1 MTANNTLHGKYAI
14 ITGGGRGIGR
24 TTALAMAKA
33 GANLVIIDL
42 DGDKAQET
50 KALISEIGTSA
61 HTITA
66 DVSDQNAVENAFK
79 NALDFFDGNLDI
91 LVANAGVPHHCAFL
105 EIPLNEWERIIKNNL
120 TSTFLCGQKAA
131 QIMTNRKY
139 GRIIMLGSISG
150 QRGSFG
156 RAAYG
161 TSKAGIMQL
170 TRVMAVELAPY
181 NITVNAIAPGPIDTG
196 ITKFGPSQEKEYL
209 ARIPSKKFGKAEDVA
224 LAAIFLADERSG
236 FITGSV
242 INVDGGFNAAG
253 LMFSYNEL
261 KSFKS
266 DSRDNNKSD

>member
-1 MTANNTLHGKYAI
+1 MNSHKSLDGKCAL

-33 GANLVIIDL
+33 GANLAILDL
-42 DGDKAQET
+42 DIDKAKET
-50 KALISEIGTSA
+50 QALASKFGTSVCLIS
-61 HTITA
+61 A
-66 DVSDQNAVENAFK
+66 DASNEKSVIKAFDRAVK
-79 NALDFFDGNLDI
+79 FFDGTLDI
-91 LVANAGVPHHCAFL
+91 LVSNAGVPHHCAFL
-105 EIPLNEWERIIKNNL
+105 EMPLNEWERIIKNNL
-120 TSTFLCGQKAA
+120 TSAFLCGQKAA
-131 QIMTNRKY
+131 QIMVPKKY

-170 TRVMAVELAPY
+170 TRVMAVELAPHG
-181 NITVNAIAPGPIDTG
+181 ITVNSIAPGPIDTG

-209 ARIPSKKFGKAEDVA
+209 ARIPTGGFGKAVDVA
-224 LAAIFLADERSG
+224 LAATFLADERCG

-253 LMFSYNEL
+253 LMFSYEEL

-266 DSRDNNKSD
+266 DTRDKNKSD